1 MTLVFY
7 LYYFIDSWAGVVP
20 IRHVSALSVSSRFPI
35 VSISASGSYFEKR
48 RCKGQI
54 LACCCWLIQPCGKWP
69 RSAQMEPLG
78 LNHSLSTK
86 KKEVS
91 TTLGGF
97 PVLCCTACE
106 IKTTQHPTTV
116 NFKKKE
122 IHWLWLLRGHFKVEA
137 WAMAWSMARGLRTR
151 RAESGISHCYG
162 VKRFGPFDGS
172 SMQPKIPGSNK
183 KQSLK
188 RWKEASSNE
197 SVWIITVDN
206 LGSVFQ
212 LWEYFCT
219 KLELCTNAGMISLG
233 AAWKPLSRLA
243 FSFWRYTHSYASP
256 ADYCMMMK
264 CWSTVSE
271 VMSWPPAVLLRGD
284 GSCLDPSCTWLPFN
298 STLFLQRLLQS
309 ELSQGASVCSM

>member
-1 MTLVFY
+1 MSARFWFPLAFPSCR
-7 LYYFIDSWAGVVP
+7 FQPRGV
-20 IRHVSALSVSSRFPI
+20 ILRNSDAKDKFSPI
-35 VSISASGSYFEKR
+35 VAVDLFNRVANGH
-48 RCKGQI
+48 G
-54 LACCCWLIQPCGKWP
+54 LHKWNLWVWIIHC
-69 RSAQMEPLG
+69 QKK
-78 LNHSLSTK
+78 K

-122 IHWLWLLRGHFKVEA
+122 IHWLWLLRGHFKVKA
-137 WAMAWSMARGLRTR
+137 WAMAWSVVRGLRTR
-151 RAESGISHCYG
+151 RAESGLSHCYG
-162 VKRFGPFDGS
+162 VKRFRPFDGS

-197 SVWIITVDN
+197 SVWIITDDT

-219 KLELCTNAGMISLG
+219 RLELCTNAAVISLIEG
-233 AAWKPLSRLA
+233 CVETVVKAFFLILA
-243 FSFWRYTHSYASP
+243 LHSF
-256 ADYCMMMK
+256 
-264 CWSTVSE
+264 
-271 VMSWPPAVLLRGD
+271 LR
-284 GSCLDPSCTWLPFN
+284 
-298 STLFLQRLLQS
+298 
-309 ELSQGASVCSM
+309 